1 MVFYLVMVY
10 LPGWLSRYVGI
21 GEGLALEINSL
32 LTFIVIPLMV
42 LFAWIG
48 DQWIRRTRLIAI
60 ALFILGIT
68 VWPLTSLMQSGSIL
82 AIVGG
87 QFVMFALTAV
97 PLGSAPAVFL
107 ELFPSSD
114 RLTGYS
120 VSFNLGVGI
129 LGGATPALATWL
141 IGLTGVSVTPAIMT
155 LLACFFAASALMWM
169 TDRSREPLR

>member
-21 GEGLALEINSL
+21 GEGLALQINSL

-87 QFVMFALTAV
+87 QFVMFALLAV
-97 PLGSAPAVFL
+97 PL
-107 ELFPSSD
+107 D
-114 RLTGYS
+114 RL
-120 VSFNLGVGI
+120 
-129 LGGATPALATWL
+129 
-141 IGLTGVSVTPAIMT
+141 
-155 LLACFFAASALMWM
+155 
-169 TDRSREPLR
+169 LRFL